1 MGTGTT
7 VPDERHHVTEGD
19 DMVSA
24 TAVRTE
30 RRWDLP
36 HAPSAVPAARLALV
50 DLLQSLGVDETTVA
64 EAELAASELLGNA
77 VVHGRPGVGGTIS
90 LRVHVRD
97 EVVEVAV
104 TDGGPGDNQPVD
116 VRPRR
121 TSVVATRGRGLR
133 IVRSLAHEWGVIVDP
148 EAGDTT
154 VWAAIGGPSRRRP
167 G

>member
-1 MGTGTT
+1 M
-7 VPDERHHVTEGD
+7 TEGE

-36 HAPSAVPAARLALV
+36 HAASAVPAARVELV
-50 DLLQSLGVDETTVA
+50 DLLESLGVAEDTVV

-77 VVHGRPGVGGTIS
+77 VMHGRPGPRGTVS
-90 LRVHVRD
+90 LRVRVRD

-104 TDGGPGDNQPVD
+104 TDGGPADGQAVD

-133 IVRSLAHEWGVIVDP
+133 IVRSLAHEWGVIVDQ

-154 VWAAIGGPSRRRP
+154 VWATVGGPSRRRVL
-167 G
+167 

>member
-1 MGTGTT
+1 
-7 VPDERHHVTEGD
+7 
-19 DMVSA
+19 MVAA

-36 HAPSAVPAARLALV
+36 HAASAVPGAREELV
-50 DLLQSLGVDETTVA
+50 DLLESVGVPENTVV

-77 VVHGRPGVGGTIS
+77 VMHGRPGARGHIS
-90 LRVHVRD
+90 LRVRVR
-97 EVVEVAV
+97 EQVVEVAV
-104 TDGGPGDNQPVD
+104 TDGGPADGQAVD

-133 IVRSLAHEWGVIVDP
+133 IVRSLAHEWGVVVDQ

-154 VWAAIGGPSRRRP
+154 VWATIGGPSRRRAT
-167 G
+167 

>member
-1 MGTGTT
+1 M
-7 VPDERHHVTEGD
+7 TEGD
-19 DMVSA
+19 DMVAA

-36 HAPSAVPAARLALV
+36 HVASAVPGAREELV
-50 DLLQSLGVDETTVA
+50 DLLRSVGVPDDTVG
-64 EAELAASELLGNA
+64 EAELSASELLGNA
-77 VVHGRPGVGGTIS
+77 VMHGRPGTRGTIS
-90 LRVHVRD
+90 LRVRVRD
-97 EVVEVAV
+97 DVVEVAV
-104 TDGGPGDNQPVD
+104 TDGGPADGQAVD

-154 VWAAIGGPSRRRP
+154 VWAAIGGPSRRRAV
-167 G
+167 

>member
-1 MGTGTT
+1 MREG
-7 VPDERHHVTEGD
+7 DGD

-36 HAPSAVPAARLALV
+36 HVASAVPAAREELV
-50 DLLQSLGVDETTVA
+50 DLLTSLGVDDGTVGD
-64 EAELAASELLGNA
+64 AELAASELLGNA
-77 VVHGRPGVGGTIS
+77 VMHGRPGPRGTIS
-90 LRVHVRD
+90 LRVRVRD

-104 TDGGPGDNQPVD
+104 TDGGPADGQVVD

-154 VWAAIGGPSRRRP
+154 VWATIGGPSRRRAV
-167 G
+167 

>member
-1 MGTGTT
+1 M
-7 VPDERHHVTEGD
+7 TEGE

-36 HAPSAVPAARLALV
+36 HMAAAVPAAREELV
-50 DLLQSLGVDETTVA
+50 DLLTSLGVSETTVV

-77 VVHGRPGVGGTIS
+77 VRHGRPGPHGTIT
-90 LRVHVRD
+90 LRVRVR
-97 EVVEVAV
+97 EAVVEVAV
-104 TDGGPGDNQPVD
+104 TDGGPADGQVVD

-133 IVRSLAHEWGVIVDP
+133 IVRSLAHEWGVIVDH

-154 VWAAIGGPSRRRP
+154 VWATIGGPSRRRVV
-167 G
+167 